1 RQLYPLGQTMFNDG
15 DYEIYE
21 WSQDNLKEVQNGL
34 VRKADTL
41 EELAEMIG
49 CPVEELTSTV
59 ANWNKS
65 CDAGVDELG
74 RPPKSMVPMRQAPF
88 YLAEVWPIVSNT
100 QGGPV
105 HDEKRRVV
113 NAYGEPIPRLYTAGE
128 LGGIWGSLYLSGGNL
143 TECFVSGRI
152 SGREAASEAS
162 RTD

>member
-1 RQLYPLGQTMFNDG
+1 MPYETIQVDPISPLIG
-15 DYEIYE
+15 
-21 WSQDNLKEVQNGL
+21 
-34 VRKADTL
+34 
-41 EELAEMIG
+41 AE
-49 CPVEELTSTV
+49 S
-59 ANWNKS
+59 S
-65 CDAGVDELG
+65 GVDELG
-74 RPPKSMVPMRQAPF
+74 RPPKSMVPMRQAPV
-88 YLAEVWPIVSNT
+88 YLAEVWPVVSNT